1 MFKIHYSSEQLS
13 QQNADYTI
21 EDTLRKAWASLNRP
35 VLLRKSYGLYHGGKG
50 GDGSPWREWGPADLL
65 HNPPGAQDPAHSL
78 HGWYNQFDA
87 DESGSNHV
95 HHPPFG
101 YNRETGELEEHVDK
115 GRAQG
120 RPHTAHPLDAMIGN
134 LGSHYGNMFK
144 SMNMRLQGKN
154 PKQLGMLVAENVF
167 SNAIRKHNEKYGTN
181 LPDIGSAEWRRNHIG
196 AHDKVS
202 QAHERQVRG
211 GTPLEDGTFPLLNYS
226 LNQGNVDM
234 EDSDKGAWIDAGL
247 HHMFEESRKQ
257 ADMFNATIEK
267 NGLFG
272 SPPVDPSIIP
282 DIGKLSYMNSIKV
295 PLEMMTFQKIQTMN
309 RNEVQQHFVEG
320 SGYIPAHKLKGSRQR
335 GVVENFHPL
344 DIPWIPKGLLAYNPT
359 AGGRPTERGKAVRL
373 KEALENKGIDT
384 EGMNLENLSN
394 TLYTDFLVGGV
405 NRASGG
411 RGQKAM
417 DSLAAHHGVDT
428 GDSDYQSLLAQ
439 IQTRGKT
446 EKGRM
451 THARHLYAI
460 PWMMAINK
468 IRQGMP
474 QEQAWQTSVQE
485 LAESDW
491 QHQADG
497 KGHRHIYDEDHHQD
511 VMNMIGQLKETE
523 GHAGQM
529 YQHTGEQ
536 FAPRHADHEDHGK
549 HSAPGTGWEEVLHL
563 EGSGKSETADAAHAA
578 ARAQLEQA
586 MGRPDQ
592 SIQQDSYEQGL
603 EEAQGNLFATSNDR
617 HVSDLLKTMER
628 VQMHDAVNDT
638 FVKSITPS
646 QSYSLS
652 NSTHVGVIAKQ
663 LSLANMD
670 IHGIYHSQGDW
681 ERVAKDWSVDL
692 STVKVIKATFG
703 SVDA

>member
-35 VLLRKSYGLYHGGKG
+35 VLLRKSYGLYHAD
-50 GDGSPWREWGPADLL
+50 DGTPWREWGPADLL
-65 HNPPGAQDPAHSL
+65 HNPPGARDPNS
-78 HGWYNQFDA
+78 WYNDFDA

-101 YNRETGELEEHVDK
+101 YNRKTGELEFKD
-115 GRAQG
+115 R
-120 RPHTAHPLDAMIGN
+120 RPDTAHPLDAMMGH
-134 LGSHYGNMFK
+134 LGSKYAKMFE
-144 SMNMRLQGKN
+144 SMGYSKKDAREEGMRLSKGIFSAAIN
-154 PKQLGMLVAENVF
+154 HHNDPKKGN
-167 SNAIRKHNEKYGTN
+167 SP
-181 LPDIGSAEWRRNHIG
+181 LPPINSAEWRRNHTG

-202 QAHERQVRG
+202 QQHERQVRG
-211 GTPLEDGTFPLLNYS
+211 GTPLEDGSRPLLNYS
-226 LNQGNVDM
+226 LNQGHVDI
-234 EDSDKGAWIDAGL
+234 EGSDKGAWIDAGL
-247 HHMFEESRKQ
+247 HPMWESTNRV
-257 ADMFNATIEK
+257 ANGFNGMILVDGY
-267 NGLFG
+267 NGMEVPEDKL
-272 SPPVDPSIIP
+272 P
-282 DIGKLSYMNSIKV
+282 DINSISYMNSIKV
-295 PLEMMTFQKIQTMN
+295 PLELLTFGKIQTMN
-309 RNEVQQHFVEG
+309 RAGAQEHFVEG
-320 SGYIPAHKLKGSRQR
+320 SGYLPAHMTQDSQQA

-359 AGGRPTERGKAVRL
+359 AGGRATERGKAVRL

-394 TLYTDFLVGGV
+394 TILTDVLVGGV
-405 NRASGG
+405 ARASGG
-411 RGQKAM
+411 RFSKAM
-417 DSLAAHHGVDT
+417 KLWGAHHGVDI
-428 GDSDYQSLLAQ
+428 DDPEYKSLLAQ
-439 IQTRGKT
+439 IKTRGKS

-451 THARHLYAI
+451 TAARHLYAI

-485 LAESDW
+485 AAESDW
-491 QHQADG
+491 QYGGEG

-511 VMNMIGQLKETE
+511 MTSLMGQLKETE
-523 GHAGQM
+523 GHAGEM

-536 FAPRHADHEDHGK
+536 FAARHADHEDHDT
-549 HSAPGTGWEEVLHL
+549 HSLPSEGWGGLIHTTGA
-563 EGSGKSETADAAHAA
+563 GISETADAAHAA
-578 ARAQLEQA
+578 ADAQLQQA

-592 SIQQDSYEQGL
+592 SIQSADPYEQGL
-603 EEAQGNLFATSNDR
+603 DDYQQQVMTSNDR

>member
-13 QQNADYTI
+13 QRNADYTI

-50 GDGSPWREWGPADLL
+50 GDNSPWREWGPADLL
-65 HNPPGAQDPAHSL
+65 HNPPGARDPNS
-78 HGWYNQFDA
+78 WYNDFDA

-101 YNRETGELEEHVDK
+101 YNRKTGELEFKD
-115 GRAQG
+115 R
-120 RPHTAHPLDAMIGN
+120 RPDTAHPLDAMIGN
-134 LGSHYGNMFK
+134 LGSHYAKMFE
-144 SMNMRLQGKN
+144 SMGDSEEFAREEGMRLSKGIFSAAIN
-154 PKQLGMLVAENVF
+154 HHNDPKKGN
-167 SNAIRKHNEKYGTN
+167 SP
-181 LPDIGSAEWRRNHIG
+181 LPPINSAEWRRNHTG

-202 QAHERQVRG
+202 QQNERQVRG
-211 GTPLEDGTFPLLNYS
+211 GTPLEDGSRPLLNYS
-226 LNQGNVDM
+226 LNQGNVDI
-234 EDSDKGAWIDAGL
+234 EGSDKGAWIDAGL
-247 HHMFEESRKQ
+247 HPMWESTNQ
-257 ADMFNATIEK
+257 VANAFNQLMRAQGFDGREVPEDK
-267 NGLFG
+267 L
-272 SPPVDPSIIP
+272 P
-282 DIGKLSYMNSIKV
+282 DINSISYMNSIKV
-295 PLEMMTFQKIQTMN
+295 PLEMMTFGKIQTMN
-309 RNEVQQHFVEG
+309 RNEVQQHFVDG
-320 SGYIPAHKLKGSRQR
+320 SGHLPGYKTQGSQQK

-344 DIPWIPKGLLAYNPT
+344 DIPWIPKGLLAYNST
-359 AGGRPTERGKAVRL
+359 AGGRGTERGKALRL

-384 EGMNLENLSN
+384 EGMNVENLSN
-394 TLYTDFLVGGV
+394 TIFTDVLVGGV
-405 NRASGG
+405 ARASGG
-411 RGQKAM
+411 RFMTAM
-417 DSLAAHHGVDT
+417 ESWGAHHGVDIE
-428 GDSDYQSLLAQ
+428 DPDYKSLLAQ
-439 IQTRGKT
+439 IQTRGKSRQ
-446 EKGRM
+446 GRLS
-451 THARHLYAI
+451 AAKHLYAI
-460 PWMMAINK
+460 PWMMAVNK
-468 IRQGMP
+468 RNQGMP
-474 QEQAWQTSVQE
+474 QEQAWQTAVQE
-485 LAESDW
+485 AAESDW
-491 QHQADG
+491 QYGGEG

-549 HSAPGTGWEEVLHL
+549 HSTPSEGWEGLIHTT
-563 EGSGKSETADAAHAA
+563 GAGISETADAAHAA
-578 ARAQLEQA
+578 ADAQLQQA

-592 SIQQDSYEQGL
+592 SIQQIDPYEQGL
-603 EEAQGNLFATSNDR
+603 DNYQQEVMTSNDR